1 VADLPPPPARQAAVG
16 PAVVAEADCTIWVPE
31 GWRAEPGP
39 LGALVVTR
47 T

>member
-1 VADLPPPPARQAAVG
+1 MTLDPASLQVLVSRLTG
-16 PAVVAEADCTIWVPE
+16 VAEEDCTIWVPD

-47 T
+47 S

>member
-1 VADLPPPPARQAAVG
+1 VG
-16 PAVVAEADCTIWVPE
+16 PAVVAERDCTIWVPD